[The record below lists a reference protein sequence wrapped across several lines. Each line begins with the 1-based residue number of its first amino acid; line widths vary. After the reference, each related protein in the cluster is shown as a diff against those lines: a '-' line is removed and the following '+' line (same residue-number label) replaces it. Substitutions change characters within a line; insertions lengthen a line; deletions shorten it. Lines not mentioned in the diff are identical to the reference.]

1 VIAIIM
7 PNDNDQVG
15 DQWAGYRTSVAE
27 IERQTGYRFFDRLPA
42 DVAAALKQKVDKVHI
57 ASDHIPLRP
66 TYDESGDRAAAL
78 ESADV
83 R

>member
-1 VIAIIM
+1 
-7 PNDNDQVG
+7 
-15 DQWAGYRTSVAE
+15 
-27 IERQTGYRFFDRLPA
+27 
-42 DVAAALKQKVDKVHI
+42 VDKVHI